1 MKNRLARAESEEGF
15 TLLEMVCVVAI
26 IALLAAILLP
36 ALPHAT
42 SRAQLEAFA
51 LETASVLTTDR
62 SEAMRRHEQIVT
74 AVNAAARSIRSGAT
88 GRLVNIPADVVFNAA
103 LPARC
108 NQRPAFSTISFFA
121 TGMSCGG
128 SIVLTRLGAGYEIRV
143 NWLTGGVDVVAHSA
157 R

>member
-1 MKNRLARAESEEGF
+1 MKSSLASASGEEGF

-36 ALPHAT
+36 AIPRAT

-51 LETASVLTTDR
+51 LEAASVLTTDR
-62 SEAMRRHEQIVT
+62 SEAMRRHQQIVT

-88 GRLVNIPADVVFNAA
+88 GRLVNIPGDVVFNAT

-108 NQRPAFSTISFFA
+108 NERPAFSTISFFA

-143 NWLTGGVDVVAHSA
+143 NWLTGGVDVVAHNA

>member
-1 MKNRLARAESEEGF
+1 MKSRVDPASGEEGF

-36 ALPHAT
+36 AIPHAT

-88 GRLVNIPADVVFNAA
+88 GRLVNIPADVVVSAA

-108 NQRPAFSTISFFA
+108 NQRPAFATISFFA

-143 NWLTGGVDVVAHSA
+143 NWLTGGVDVVA